1 MAIKEKQE
9 ETRSRLM
16 EYLSTEHKWENFLFV
31 FLSVAVLILGVFILN
46 GTLEIKSTVPIIGS
60 FPTTFAIIVT
70 SLAALSLVY
79 ALYPFVKVAFP
90 EFKKVSWPTM
100 PLFIGNTIKVFI
112 FLIIFTLLYL
122 MYDVLVSELIKGI
135 LNIK

>member
-9 ETRSRLM
+9 ESRSRLW
-16 EYLSTEHKWENFLFV
+16 EYVSTEHKWENFLFV
-31 FLSVAVLILGVFILN
+31 FLSVAVLILGVFLLN
-46 GTLEIKSTVPIIGS
+46 GTLEIKSTVPVIGS
-60 FPTTFAIIVT
+60 FPTTFAVIVT
-70 SLAALSLVY
+70 VVASLSLVY
-79 ALYPFVKVAFP
+79 ALYPFAKVAFP
-90 EFKKVSWPTM
+90 ELKKITWPTM
-100 PLFIGNTIKVFI
+100 PLFISNTIKVFV